1 MLSNYSLV
9 GNEELSIHVGFLNEN
24 TPVVS
29 SLDIA
34 KHFQRKHKHVLEE
47 IRKMQAICPK
57 SFYGPNFR
65 PIEIDVFLPHSGGI
79 RKDPAYQLTRD
90 GFSALVMGFTGK
102 AALLWRIRYIE
113 AFNALEAAILQNQ
126 SDEAYQRGLT
136 EARSLPALEVQRK
149 AAYLDGMKEGQR
161 LQKRRDGLAQTEKAL
176 GYVGKGITLAEAA
189 RFVGCAEST
198 LRGRVRRIRRALS
211 ACIRP
216 VQGRLLEVPRG

>member
-1 MLSNYSLV
+1 MISELTPTV
-9 GNEELSIHVGFLNEN
+9 NENTSIRVDFLNEN
-24 TPVVS
+24 TLVVS

-34 KHFQRKHKHVLEE
+34 CHFQKKHKHVLEE
-47 IRKMQAICPK
+47 IYKMHAISPK
-57 SFYGPNFR
+57 LFTGPNFR
-65 PIEIDVFLPHSGGI
+65 PSEY
-79 RKDPAYQLTRD
+79 KDPTGRTLPCFLLTRD

-113 AFNALEAAILQNQ
+113 AFNTLEAAILQNQ
-126 SDEAYQRGLT
+126 SDEAYQRGLA
-136 EARSLPALEVQRK
+136 EARSHPALEAQRK

-176 GYVGKGITLAEAA
+176 CYVGKGITLAEAA

-216 VQGRLLEVPRG
+216 VQGRLLEVPRA